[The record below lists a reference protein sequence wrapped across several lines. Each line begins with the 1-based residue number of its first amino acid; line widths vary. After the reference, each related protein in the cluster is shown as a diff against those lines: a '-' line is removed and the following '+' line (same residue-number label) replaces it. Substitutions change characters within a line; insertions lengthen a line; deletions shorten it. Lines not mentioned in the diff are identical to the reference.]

1 MSIGAERPIEMDEMS
16 WVLVVDPDSKAVE
29 AWRSCLAADRIS
41 VEQVSSVK
49 EAATKLK
56 DLRCGCM
63 VVDVDLPEMK
73 GYNAVPILKA
83 IQPHTK
89 VIMTARRNSKDLE
102 TNVRRQDVFYYHIKS
117 FSSSELASAVRI
129 ALQAGPKGQSN
140 AES

>member
-1 MSIGAERPIEMDEMS
+1 MEKLS
-16 WVLVVDPDSKAVE
+16 WVLVLDPDPKAVE
-29 AWRSCLAADRIS
+29 DWRACLRVEGIS

-49 EAATKLK
+49 EAARKLK

-73 GYNAVPILKA
+73 GYKAVPILKA

-89 VIMTARRNSKDLE
+89 VIMTARTNSKDLE

-117 FSSSELASAVRI
+117 FSASELASAVRG
-129 ALQAGPKGQSN
+129 ALQAGQKGQSK
-140 AES
+140 AAS